1 MHTAYTLGD
10 ALPNMAEAQWE
21 QKRAYLFSHPR
32 TTTNLLLRMLSGQS
46 EWDLDGYFLYD
57 AFIYAR
63 ATIAASPLDDVPQAA
78 WDHYNSL
85 REDALQRTHSI
96 LEEAR
101 TKKRHVLLKNHAYM
115 LPPITD
121 CIKTVEPA
129 SVKTEQSS
137 GTLGAKLDNTN
148 WTPFSDALM
157 LSWTP
162 IFIIRNPI
170 LTFESWVRAEG
181 EPFADLTS
189 CFARIPTTFT
199 CCGRTSGLT
208 KLTGNRLNRNQRP
221 NEPYQQELW
230 PGGGSQVVIL
240 DADDI
245 LADPQVMGK
254 FCDVVGTDKAE
265 LVREWTPASE
275 LNAHTS
281 VAPSRDIVP
290 EDKAR
295 RFYHTINAS
304 SGIMSGKTSA
314 GVTLDGREKEWIEEF
329 GPEQAALLKERVEEA
344 WPDYEYLRSLRLQ
357 A

>member
-1 MHTAYTLGD
+1 
-10 ALPNMAEAQWE
+10 MAEAHWK

-46 EWDLDGYFLYD
+46 EWDLDGYFFYD

-63 ATIAASPLDDVPQAA
+63 EKIAASSLDDVPQAA
-78 WDHYNSL
+78 WDHYHSL
-85 REDALQRTHSI
+85 REDALQRTHSF

-101 TKKRHVLLKNHAYM
+101 AKKRHVLLKNHAYM

-129 SVKTEQSS
+129 SVKTQQSN
-137 GTLGAKLDNTN
+137 GIHGAKLDNTN

-199 CCGRTSGLT
+199 WYRSIVDWYRSQPGD
-208 KLTGNRLNRNQRP
+208 
-221 NEPYQQELW
+221 W
-230 PGGGSQVVIL
+230 PQVVIL

-245 LADPQVMGK
+245 LENPQVMEK
-254 FCDVVGTDKAE
+254 FCDVVGMDKE
-265 LVREWTPASE
+265 KLVREWSPASE

-281 VAPSRDIVP
+281 VAPSRDVVP

-295 RFYHTINAS
+295 RFYQTINAS

-314 GVTLDGREKEWIEEF
+314 GVTLKGREKGWIEEF